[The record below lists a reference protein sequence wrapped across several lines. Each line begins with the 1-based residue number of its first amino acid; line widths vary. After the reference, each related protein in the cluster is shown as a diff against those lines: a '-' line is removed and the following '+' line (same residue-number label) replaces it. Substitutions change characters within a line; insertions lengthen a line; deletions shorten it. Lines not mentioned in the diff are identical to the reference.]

1 MESGNFSG
9 LVLAKEDGKVLFLNG
24 YGFADREKKVPN
36 TFVTRFHIAS
46 LSMQFTAAVLPLV
59 DKGKLSLETP
69 AREFAP
75 GIRGAEKI
83 TVRDLL
89 TERSGLP
96 EYNDML
102 QQHQTPASL
111 VSKMNGKELLFEPGT
126 KFLHEEHSAYN
137 LLALIVEKKTGFP
150 FAAAVE
156 RLVLKRAGLRASRA
170 DDDST
175 PPQQENGDWLA
186 ARRSLWTDSRHG
198 DSLVWKNRQCLD
210 GDNGKR

>member
-137 LLALIVEKKTGFP
+137 LLPTYRGKEDGFSFCRGRRAAGVEASGLTSFEGGRRFHAPPSKKMAIG
-150 FAAAVE
+150 
-156 RLVLKRAGLRASRA
+156 
-170 DDDST
+170 
-175 PPQQENGDWLA
+175 
-186 ARRSLWTDSRHG
+186 
-198 DSLVWKNRQCLD
+198 
-210 GDNGKR
+210 